1 MRVTFFS
8 KGAGAWGM
16 KKKIQKTLIL
26 AFEVIVQPLL
36 HTLLT
41 ALFHIFSLY
50 YATTTFEIKSL
61 FCFRN
66 SSFCYYGVSTSF
78 HQKKKDM
85 KNLKTWECSLR
96 KSSVYICI
104 FLPPKWPS
112 FGGWFWNVAHLYL
125 VLTIYRLNFLSSIT
139 KSPSFDDIDNKTK
152 EIPAV

>member
-1 MRVTFFS
+1 MASIEQKIKSITNKKNS
-8 KGAGAWGM
+8 KSNSAHRNRRRRQDRSRRGM
-16 KKKIQKTLIL
+16 K
-26 AFEVIVQPLL
+26 PN
-36 HTLLT
+36 
-41 ALFHIFSLY
+41 
-50 YATTTFEIKSL
+50 TTPTIKSL
-61 FCFRN
+61 N
-66 SSFCYYGVSTSF
+66 SSLSGFYRLSHFFF